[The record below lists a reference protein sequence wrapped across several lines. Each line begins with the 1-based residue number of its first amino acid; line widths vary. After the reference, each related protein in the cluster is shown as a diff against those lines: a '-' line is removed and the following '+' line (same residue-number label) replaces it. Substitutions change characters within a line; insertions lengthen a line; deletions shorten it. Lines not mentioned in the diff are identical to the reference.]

1 VRRPTGSGE
10 RLVSCDRET
19 NEHELYVAPVSDCS
33 RLARRATH
41 RTFTLY
47 LGNPISSIETH
58 SAPALTRCYPRS
70 FAFYLGNPISSIE
83 TRSAPAL
90 TRCYPRSFAFYL
102 GNPISSIL
110 TILFILS
117 TKGYPC

>member
-1 VRRPTGSGE
+1 
-10 RLVSCDRET
+10 
-19 NEHELYVAPVSDCS
+19 LYVAALSDCP
-33 RLARRATH
+33 RLARRAPH
-41 RTFTLY
+41 RIFTLY

-58 SAPALTRCYPRS
+58 SSPDSLGATLR
-70 FAFYLGNPISSIE
+70 AF
-83 TRSAPAL
+83 T
-90 TRCYPRSFAFYL
+90 FYL

>member
-1 VRRPTGSGE
+1 VRPPTGSGE
-10 RLVSCDRET
+10 RLVSCDRGT
-19 NEHELYVAPVSDCS
+19 NEHELYVAAVSDCS

-41 RTFTLY
+41 RIFTL
-47 LGNPISSIETH
+47 
-58 SAPALTRCYPRS
+58 
-70 FAFYLGNPISSIE
+70 
-83 TRSAPAL
+83 
-90 TRCYPRSFAFYL
+90 YL